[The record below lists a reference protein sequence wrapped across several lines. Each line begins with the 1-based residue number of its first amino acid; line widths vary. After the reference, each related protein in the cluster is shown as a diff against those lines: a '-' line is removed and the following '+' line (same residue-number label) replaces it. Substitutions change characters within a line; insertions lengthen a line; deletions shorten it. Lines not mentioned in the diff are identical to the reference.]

1 MGNSE
6 VEIDVGVGELELL
19 LPEEMGLALVLES
32 GIGSVDI
39 KGLEKLK
46 GEQMETEGFRMPF
59 WCWEIKPESGGWFDR
74 HFGRNGVWT
83 NESYGQS
90 KANLR
95 LRVTMGVGQLRVRVK
110 D

>member
-1 MGNSE
+1 
-6 VEIDVGVGELELL
+6 
-19 LPEEMGLALVLES
+19 
-32 GIGSVDI
+32 
-39 KGLEKLK
+39 
-46 GEQMETEGFRMPF
+46 METEGFRMPF
-59 WCWEIKPESGGWFDR
+59 WGLEIKPESGGWFDR

-95 LRVTMGVGQLRVRVK
+95 LRVKVGVGQLRVRVK